1 MGTAFTQSS
10 NSLFSITTP
19 LGQDK
24 VLLRGFR
31 GSEGMSRLFRF
42 ELDLLSEDQGITFT
56 DIVGK
61 NVTISVQQADGTPRY
76 FNGVI
81 SRFGQGAAE
90 GVFATYHAEMV
101 PWLWFLTRDANC
113 RIFQNMAIP
122 DIITKVFS
130 DAGQTAYTN
139 SVTATYPTREYCV
152 QYRETDFNFVS
163 RLMEEYG
170 IYYFFQHDN
179 GKHTLV
185 MGDAASN
192 NADCPGQNQHK
203 LYTESTAVLDE
214 DVVQSW
220 QIEQEMR
227 TGKYS
232 LTDYNFLTPSSNL
245 LASTT
250 TVNVVGGN
258 TSYNTY
264 DYPGKHLTQG
274 DGSTLVKTRMEE
286 EESVHLVA
294 HGTSDAR
301 SMVTGYK
308 FTLQEHYRDD
318 QNTSYL
324 LTDIDHVATTTSY
337 GAARGEQR
345 DHYSNSFRCIPAS
358 VPFRPLRVTPH
369 PTIMGPQPAVV
380 VGPSGEEIYTDKYGR
395 IKVQFFWDQLGTKD
409 ENSSCWIRVAHA
421 WAGKQWGII
430 YIPRIGQEV
439 MVDFLEGD
447 PDQPLVTG
455 RVYNADQMPPY
466 TLPDNMTQSGILTR
480 SSKSG
485 TADNFNQ
492 LRFEDKKGSEEVYFH
507 AEKDMNVVVEN
518 NQTLKVG
525 FDKKDN
531 GDRTEE
537 IYNNDILKVG
547 NSQSNDGSRTHTVYN
562 NDSLTVTNG
571 NRTVEVKVGNQT
583 HTIDQGNETLT
594 VKQGN
599 RAVEVDTGDDTLTV
613 KTGNH
618 SVTVNT
624 GNDSLTVSL
633 GNHSISVDAGSSTI
647 SAMQSITLKVGDN
660 SITIDTTGV
669 TISAAMVSV
678 SAEAQCQISADGVMQ
693 VSADGPLS
701 LSGAMT
707 SINEG

>member
-1 MGTAFTQSS
+1 MW
-10 NSLFSITTP
+10 FS
-19 LGQDK
+19 
-24 VLLRGFR
+24 
-31 GSEGMSRLFRF
+31 
-42 ELDLLSEDQGITFT
+42 
-56 DIVGK
+56 
-61 NVTISVQQADGTPRY
+61 
-76 FNGVI
+76 
-81 SRFGQGAAE
+81 
-90 GVFATYHAEMV
+90 
-101 PWLWFLTRDANC
+101 
-113 RIFQNMAIP
+113 
-122 DIITKVFS
+122 
-130 DAGQTAYTN
+130 
-139 SVTATYPTREYCV
+139 
-152 QYRETDFNFVS
+152 
-163 RLMEEYG
+163 
-170 IYYFFQHDN
+170 
-179 GKHTLV
+179 
-185 MGDAASN
+185 
-192 NADCPGQNQHK
+192 
-203 LYTESTAVLDE
+203 
-214 DVVQSW
+214 SW

-337 GAARGEQR
+337 GSSRGEQR

-395 IKVQFFWDQLGTKD
+395 IKVQFFWDQVGTKD
-409 ENSSCWIRVAHA
+409 ENSSCWTRVAHA

-447 PDQPLVTG
+447 PDQPLVVG

-480 SSKSG
+480 SSKGG
-485 TADNFNQ
+485 TTDNFNQ

-507 AEKDMNVVVEN
+507 GEKDMNIVVEN
-518 NQTLKVG
+518 NETLAVG
-525 FDKKDN
+525 SS
-531 GDRTEE
+531 
-537 IYNNDILKVG
+537 
-547 NSQSNDGSRTHTVYN
+547 NSNTSPDGSRTHTVYN

-571 NRTVEVKVGNQT
+571 NRTVEVKTGNQT
-583 HTIDQGNETLT
+583 HTIDKGNETHT
-594 VKQGN
+594 VKQGD
-599 RAVEVDTGDDTLTV
+599 RLVEVDTGKDTLLVKTGDRVVEVDTGDDTLTV

-618 SVTVNT
+618 SVTVNM
-624 GNDSLTVSL
+624 GNDSLAVSM

-678 SAEAQCQISADGVMQ
+678 SAEAECKVSADGLMN
-693 VSADGPLS
+693 VSASGPLS

-707 SINEG
+707 SINS